1 MGWSREV
8 PEEETGA
15 ETERG
20 AAMAKEKGESSGQ
33 NNSCSG
39 HTGGK
44 QERFAEYFGSN
55 VNTV

>member
-20 AAMAKEKGESSGQ
+20 QPWLKRRENLLDRTTVAVAIQEESRSVLQ
-33 NNSCSG
+33 NIL
-39 HTGGK
+39 
-44 QERFAEYFGSN
+44 E
-55 VNTV
+55 VM